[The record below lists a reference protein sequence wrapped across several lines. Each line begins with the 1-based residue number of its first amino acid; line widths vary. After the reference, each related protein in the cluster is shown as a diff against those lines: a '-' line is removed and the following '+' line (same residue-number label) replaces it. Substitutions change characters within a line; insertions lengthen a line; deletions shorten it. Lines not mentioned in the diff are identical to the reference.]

1 VILWDQ
7 VTRCCLAATRAPVG
21 ILNRVS
27 KRGITSWLVAAV
39 IVLAVV
45 GTAVGLGFLLGSDS
59 TSGDSESAPPAP
71 VATIARATTTV
82 ARPTTTLSPGQFLG
96 FDGND
101 GKLTP
106 AEYLDTVESLQDLG
120 ITTTLNADSI
130 EKLGAE
136 YCRTLEV
143 YGPNQQAN
151 EVWKADFAREIL
163 ANTGISLDDAF
174 LEEALT
180 IAVLAST
187 RMCSDL

>member
-1 VILWDQ
+1 
-7 VTRCCLAATRAPVG
+7 VG

-82 ARPTTTLSPGQFLG
+82 ARPTTTVARPTTTLSLDQFLG

-136 YCRTLEV
+136 YCRILEV